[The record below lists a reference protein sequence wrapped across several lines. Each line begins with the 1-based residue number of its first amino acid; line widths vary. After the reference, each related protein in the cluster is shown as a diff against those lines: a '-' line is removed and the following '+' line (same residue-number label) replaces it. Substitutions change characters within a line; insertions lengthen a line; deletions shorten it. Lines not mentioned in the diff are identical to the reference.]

1 MKAPV
6 TLTIDSLADLLSAKT
21 GAEKDVCIQFIR
33 EYFNV
38 ITEGVAAGGTVSAR
52 NLGTFHATSRDV
64 TFGPDDVFTGIVNA
78 PFAAFPPIPLLDDED
93 IEHEVVAEEEYPEQE
108 QEPVTVA
115 DTEPEP
121 ESIPETEPDM
131 VIVPDEPLP
140 EPEPAT
146 ESEPVVNEPVA
157 EPVIIPQPQPA
168 PEPEPE
174 PDYEEQ
180 PEPEAEPEPTFA
192 EKRREARKRPTRCRM
207 YVMMGIMFVVGLLT
221 GLTLGYLWYHKIN
234 AFFSAPIGSMEKN
247 PVVVMTDTIP
257 VPVETK
263 TVAVADTI
271 LLSDSIQEPAAKV
284 EKTDT
289 VAAKTKPRQPRYD
302 VVDKRTYLAT
312 LARRYYGCADY
323 WVYIYEA
330 NKARK
335 NLRHPDRIAPGT
347 KLLIPYT
354 DELPL
359 TGNDS
364 ADVLAAKRRG
374 TAVYAKY
381 K

>member
-21 GAEKDVCIQFIR
+21 GAEKEVCLQFIR
-33 EYFNV
+33 EYFDV
-38 ITEGVAAGGTVSAR
+38 ITEGVAAGGAVTAR
-52 NLGTFHATSRDV
+52 NLGTFRATSRDV
-64 TFGPDDVFTGIVNA
+64 TFTPDDVFTGIVNA
-78 PFAAFPPIPLLDDED
+78 PFAAFPPIPLLDDEVV
-93 IEHEVVAEEEYPEQE
+93 EHEVVAEEEYPEQE
-108 QEPVTVA
+108 PEPDTVA
-115 DTEPEP
+115 EKESEPEAA
-121 ESIPETEPDM
+121 
-131 VIVPDEPLP
+131 
-140 EPEPAT
+140 PEPAPETVIVLDELET
-146 ESEPVVNEPVA
+146 E
-157 EPVIIPQPQPA
+157 

-174 PDYEEQ
+174 PIVSEPVAGPIIIPQPEPVVEPEQEPVYDEQ
-180 PEPEAEPEPTFA
+180 PEPEAVPEPTFA

-207 YVMMGIMFVVGLLT
+207 YVMMGIMFVVGLLA

-234 AFFSAPIGSMEKN
+234 AFFSAPIGTMEKN
-247 PVVVMTDTIP
+247 PVVVVTDTIP
-257 VPVETK
+257 VPAETK
-263 TVAVADTI
+263 SVASADTVQQ
-271 LLSDSIQEPAAKV
+271 SDSILEQAAKP

-289 VAAKTKPRQPRYD
+289 VAAKPKPRQPRYD

-323 WVYIYEA
+323 WIYIYEA

-335 NLRHPDRIAPGT
+335 NLKHPDRIAPGT
-347 KLLIPYT
+347 KLLIPYPE
-354 DELPL
+354 ELPL

-364 ADVLAAKRRG
+364 ADILAAKRRG